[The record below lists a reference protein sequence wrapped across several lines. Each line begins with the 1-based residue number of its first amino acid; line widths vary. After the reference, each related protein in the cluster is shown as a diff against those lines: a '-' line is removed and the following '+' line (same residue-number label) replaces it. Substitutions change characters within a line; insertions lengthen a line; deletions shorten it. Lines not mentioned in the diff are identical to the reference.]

1 MTEFR
6 EQDLTGARFE
16 RVSLRGASFT
26 QVFLN
31 DARMRTVDFTGAQ
44 IRGSLFNQ
52 SRMRG
57 VELVDVEIYGELQ
70 NVVVNGVDI
79 GPLVDAELNRR
90 MPERARMRPDDTDG
104 FREAWAILERLWEGT
119 VVRART
125 FPEAALH
132 RSVDDEWSFIQTL
145 RHLNFASAAWVGRM
159 ILGNASP
166 WHQLDLPWDE
176 APGWD
181 GIPWD
186 REARP
191 SLDEVLTVRRER
203 QAMVRHV
210 MESLTDEQLAS
221 TVTRTEPGWPRM
233 EDFPFKECLRI
244 VLNEEWEHRL
254 YAERDLT
261 SLEKGLI
268 MDIVLIAGLWLN
280 GSVWDDIVSALPPAT
295 APCRSPPGQ
304 GDDLHPP
311 PSATRWQRCSPPH
324 PASEKP
330 MRWGI
335 PPPAPW
341 PGWPPT
347 RDRSRSPKSP
357 SSAAS
362 RPPTGSPTP
371 TSSS

>member
-1 MTEFR
+1 MSMTEFR
-6 EQDLTGARFE
+6 EQDLAGARFE
-16 RVSLRGASFT
+16 RVSLRGATFT
-26 QVFLN
+26 HVVLN
-31 DARMRTVDFTGAQ
+31 DASMRAVDLTGAQ
-44 IRGSLFNQ
+44 VRGALFNG

-57 VELVDVEIYGELQ
+57 VELVDVEISGELQ

-79 GPLVDAELNRR
+79 APLVDAELNRR
-90 MPERARMRPDDTDG
+90 MPERAKMRPDNSDG

-119 VVRART
+119 VARARA

-132 RSVDDEWSFIQTL
+132 RSVDDEWSFVQTL

-159 ILGNASP
+159 ILGNTSP

-221 TVTRTEPGWPRM
+221 EVTRTEPGWPWT
-233 EDFPFKECLRI
+233 ESFPFKECLRV

-261 SLEKGLI
+261 VLEKE
-268 MDIVLIAGLWLN
+268 N
-280 GSVWDDIVSALPPAT
+280 
-295 APCRSPPGQ
+295 
-304 GDDLHPP
+304 
-311 PSATRWQRCSPPH
+311 
-324 PASEKP
+324 
-330 MRWGI
+330 
-335 PPPAPW
+335 
-341 PGWPPT
+341 
-347 RDRSRSPKSP
+347 
-357 SSAAS
+357 
-362 RPPTGSPTP
+362 
-371 TSSS
+371 